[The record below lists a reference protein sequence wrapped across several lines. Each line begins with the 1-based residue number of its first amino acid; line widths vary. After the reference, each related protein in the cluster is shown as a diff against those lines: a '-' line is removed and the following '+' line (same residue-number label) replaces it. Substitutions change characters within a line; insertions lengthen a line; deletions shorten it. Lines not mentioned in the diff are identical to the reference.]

1 MIINDSGKNGEN
13 GICFGM
19 SNLAVSILCSDDFN
33 IKPSDFNVES
43 LYDLKSLDQ
52 DSWAQYLIRL
62 TTTLQSR
69 DFYENEINNIS
80 TFLSMVEEYTEKGI
94 EPVNFAVFNVDFWNR
109 NKREGHNLVALDIVE
124 KTDSQVKIRVYD
136 CNYPGE
142 DKYIY
147 LYADNEPGNYNRW
160 KYESGFLVMGT
171 LQGGSTELTG
181 GFDNDY
187 IRVYEKV
194 KKDILSAIIIEVSGS
209 GSYESD
215 YYDDWLLTVESQPDN
230 TDNSFWDY
238 VIDRHNAELIE
249 NTGTGQEN
257 EEENTLGSF
266 WVPKTADDTLNLEG
280 VPAGTELHLA
290 GNYHSVTITVSEE
303 CDLRVWLP
311 ETGEGEVEVTSDQD
325 TDVQVVF
332 QDFDE
337 DGLKSKKTFTENV
350 EAGSSVEI
358 VKNVGDSDYAASG
371 DLNQSISWKLDKD
384 GVLTIS
390 GNGPMPDYVEP
401 EWLDY
406 RDNIYKIVI
415 EDGVTTVGGYDFE
428 DCRNC
433 RSVSIPGS
441 VTEIKNNAFSG
452 CTALEELSLKKGLK
466 HIYKEA
472 FLDCDSLVSV
482 VIPEGVDNV
491 EDYAFARCDHLKSV
505 SIPKSMEAGG
515 DYIFADDVS
524 LENVQMKAE
533 MWWIPEGMFFNCR
546 SLKTITIPEG
556 NRLIGV
562 SDFENCESLQ
572 SITLPKSLGVIE
584 ENAFKNCKNLTTV
597 IYKGTKSEWKLM
609 FPLGSGNNYI
619 ERAKVKCSDGYLKL
633 VSALQ
638 ITLPKTAYPYTGK
651 AITPAVTLK
660 SGSITL
666 KNGTHYTVK
675 YTNNT
680 KVGTATITIT
690 GKGAYWGT
698 VKKTFKIY
706 PKGTSIVSLTPGS
719 KQFTVKWNKQAT
731 QTTGYQIQ
739 CCTDKSFKSNV
750 KMVTVNGTAYTSRK
764 VTVSKAKTTYYVRMR
779 TFKKNASGAMY
790 YSGWSAVK
798 SVKTK

>member
-1 MIINDSGKNGEN
+1 
-13 GICFGM
+13 
-19 SNLAVSILCSDDFN
+19 
-33 IKPSDFNVES
+33 
-43 LYDLKSLDQ
+43 
-52 DSWAQYLIRL
+52 
-62 TTTLQSR
+62 
-69 DFYENEINNIS
+69 
-80 TFLSMVEEYTEKGI
+80 
-94 EPVNFAVFNVDFWNR
+94 
-109 NKREGHNLVALDIVE
+109 
-124 KTDSQVKIRVYD
+124 
-136 CNYPGE
+136 
-142 DKYIY
+142 
-147 LYADNEPGNYNRW
+147 
-160 KYESGFLVMGT
+160 
-171 LQGGSTELTG
+171 
-181 GFDNDY
+181 
-187 IRVYEKV
+187 
-194 KKDILSAIIIEVSGS
+194 
-209 GSYESD
+209 
-215 YYDDWLLTVESQPDN
+215 
-230 TDNSFWDY
+230 
-238 VIDRHNAELIE
+238 
-249 NTGTGQEN
+249 
-257 EEENTLGSF
+257 
-266 WVPKTADDTLNLEG
+266 
-280 VPAGTELHLA
+280 
-290 GNYHSVTITVSEE
+290 
-303 CDLRVWLP
+303 
-311 ETGEGEVEVTSDQD
+311 
-325 TDVQVVF
+325 
-332 QDFDE
+332 
-337 DGLKSKKTFTENV
+337 
-350 EAGSSVEI
+350 
-358 VKNVGDSDYAASG
+358 
-371 DLNQSISWKLDKD
+371 
-384 GVLTIS
+384 
-390 GNGPMPDYVEP
+390 MPDYVEP

-739 CCTDKSFKSNV
+739 CCTDKTFKSGV
-750 KMVTVNGTAYTSRK
+750 KIVTVNGTAYTSRK
-764 VTVSKAKTTYYVRMR
+764 VTVSKSKTTYYVRMR